1 MPTTQALPTPDLF
14 FTTLQEL
21 DDYRTRKL
29 SERPSPNRTTP
40 WTSRKTVLQGSQ
52 GKLLVCHDY
61 KGGYVEDPQGLSY
74 TFNYWSLTDSFSHH
88 RVTIPPPGWV
98 NAAHRQGVKMLGV
111 LIFEGGAEAE
121 CLQLLT
127 GQLPQS
133 STGSA
138 IQSFVPSKLS
148 ISPHY
153 AVALADL
160 AAERGFDGYLMNFE
174 CWLTGGI
181 EQARALAAWLGLLQ
195 SELIQR
201 VGPHAEWPPDYC
213 DTTANFFLSVD
224 PDVLGLATEER
235 SKTLHDVYM
244 GVDIWGRGS
253 YGGGGFG
260 AYKAIN
266 HIAPATLGLSVAL
279 FAQGWTWEAIEG
291 EPGFTWDVWWQN
303 ERNLWA
309 GFTDPSAA
317 PPESDDSEGPYKPL
331 STFFQHLPPPDPIDV
346 PFNTTFCPG
355 VGLAWFIEG
364 TSVSQFSKGWMD
376 VDKQT
381 TMGDLLWPAPAL
393 QWESA
398 TIGTVPDVVVSVN
411 MTDSWNSGSS
421 VQLDFSEKTANPN
434 LTNRSFYAPIQV
446 LSLTTQR
453 NYTASIIYKPNKST
467 GSSDVDLD
475 VILAIRP
482 RDTTL
487 RMEVKVAPESIKTS
501 LISNNW
507 TRVTMQFVTVEDS
520 PTGITVDNEIG
531 IIINTVSSETT
542 PFSLS
547 LLLGQINVHATPSAT
562 IEPNF
567 PRILCAE
574 FTTTTMTVANSKSSI
589 QPSNASTENTTLN
602 LTTISW
608 TPSTSLSQVGP
619 ININS
624 PDDPNCV
631 WTPEPPFKNQWFPGF
646 LYYNIFAAEPGAAI
660 RALAKVRRG
669 GGSSRQHVLS
679 DHSESGMIWIGTSGA
694 DGSVGKGRLEFSFD
708 RTQLPAV
715 LRDLTILRVFV
726 QGVLETGEVLS
737 WENSAYVDVQ
747 F

>member
-1 MPTTQALPTPDLF
+1 
-14 FTTLQEL
+14 
-21 DDYRTRKL
+21 
-29 SERPSPNRTTP
+29 
-40 WTSRKTVLQGSQ
+40 
-52 GKLLVCHDY
+52 
-61 KGGYVEDPQGLSY
+61 
-74 TFNYWSLTDSFSHH
+74 
-88 RVTIPPPGWV
+88 
-98 NAAHRQGVKMLGV
+98 
-111 LIFEGGAEAE
+111 
-121 CLQLLT
+121 
-127 GQLPQS
+127 
-133 STGSA
+133 
-138 IQSFVPSKLS
+138 
-148 ISPHY
+148 
-153 AVALADL
+153 
-160 AAERGFDGYLMNFE
+160 
-174 CWLTGGI
+174 
-181 EQARALAAWLGLLQ
+181 
-195 SELIQR
+195 
-201 VGPHAEWPPDYC
+201 
-213 DTTANFFLSVD
+213 
-224 PDVLGLATEER
+224 
-235 SKTLHDVYM
+235 M

-567 PRILCAE
+567 PRIL
-574 FTTTTMTVANSKSSI
+574 
-589 QPSNASTENTTLN
+589 
-602 LTTISW
+602 
-608 TPSTSLSQVGP
+608 
-619 ININS
+619 
-624 PDDPNCV
+624 
-631 WTPEPPFKNQWFPGF
+631 
-646 LYYNIFAAEPGAAI
+646 
-660 RALAKVRRG
+660 
-669 GGSSRQHVLS
+669 
-679 DHSESGMIWIGTSGA
+679 
-694 DGSVGKGRLEFSFD
+694 
-708 RTQLPAV
+708 
-715 LRDLTILRVFV
+715 
-726 QGVLETGEVLS
+726 
-737 WENSAYVDVQ
+737 
-747 F
+747 